1 VLDLEQTWRL
11 SRAWYLDPRDP
22 SWQPRSVDESR
33 ALLADLGFDGDFWQR
48 QL

>member
-22 SWQPRSVDESR
+22 NWRPRSVEESR
-33 ALLADLGFDGDFWQR
+33 ALFFDLGLADDFWQR
-48 QL
+48 AP